1 MSVQVY
7 RGGGCFEAQPLD
19 ALVTALESARLPLVP
34 SFPRERIELVGRF
47 AAHLQ
52 RDRRWRGVAPVLALA
67 FWLRKAAVTRMAE
80 AFRARSHPQAC
91 ATGRG
96 LAFHLP
102 PQNVDTLFLYSWA
115 IAFLCGNA
123 NVVRL
128 PEQASPTILDLLD
141 PLIALLDE
149 VGSGD
154 VFLTYPRA
162 DSAVN
167 ARLSR
172 VADCRL
178 VWGGDAKAAL
188 FNELPVRVGGKSL
201 MFADRYSH
209 AVVSAQA
216 IVRLD
221 EAATDQL
228 AKSLHDDIRLFD
240 QQACSSPHTI
250 HVLDAGEGALA
261 AVHRLLEKVDILARE
276 APSTAPAH
284 GMAKFTATCALA
296 VDDSLIGARRLSNET
311 TVVELAPSEN
321 RGVAIGGGF
330 LSLRVAGSVAEV
342 AETLTARD
350 QTLTHFGLD
359 GPSFAQLGALAAS
372 RGVARL
378 VPIGSALNFDQLWDG
393 YDLVA
398 ELTRVVRVAGFPE
411 RDAAS

>member
-1 MSVQVY
+1 MSVQIY
-7 RGGGCFEAQPLD
+7 RGGGRFEARPFDPLL
-19 ALVTALESARLPLVP
+19 ATLERARLPFVP
-34 SFPRERIELVGRF
+34 SFPQERIELVGRF
-47 AAHLQ
+47 AALLQ
-52 RDRRWRGVAPVLALA
+52 RDTRWRGAAPVLALA

-80 AFRARSHPQAC
+80 AFRARSHPRAC

-102 PQNVDTLFLYSWA
+102 PRNVDTLFLYSWA
-115 IAFLCGNA
+115 IAFLCGNT

-128 PEQASPTILDLLD
+128 PEQASPTILGLVD

-149 VGSGD
+149 AGSAD
-154 VFLTYPRA
+154 MFVTYPRA
-162 DSAVN
+162 DSVVN
-167 ARLSR
+167 ARLSS

-178 VWGGDAKAAL
+178 VWGGDAKAEL
-188 FNELPVRVGGKSL
+188 FNQLPVRVGGKSL

-216 IVRLD
+216 IALLD
-221 EAATDQL
+221 EAGADRL

-240 QQACSSPHTI
+240 QLACSSPHTI
-250 HVLDAGEGALA
+250 HVLDAGDGALA
-261 AVHRLLEKVDILARE
+261 AVHRLLERMDAFARE
-276 APSTAPAH
+276 VPSTDPAH
-284 GMAKFTATCALA
+284 GMAKFAASCVLA
-296 VDDSLIGARRLSNET
+296 ANDSLVAARRLSNET
-311 TVVELAPSEN
+311 TVIELASSES

-342 AETLTARD
+342 AETLTGRD

-359 GPSFAQLGALAAS
+359 GSSFEQLSTVAAS

-398 ELTRVVRVAGFPE
+398 ELTRVVRVEAFPGS
-411 RDAAS
+411 AIAS